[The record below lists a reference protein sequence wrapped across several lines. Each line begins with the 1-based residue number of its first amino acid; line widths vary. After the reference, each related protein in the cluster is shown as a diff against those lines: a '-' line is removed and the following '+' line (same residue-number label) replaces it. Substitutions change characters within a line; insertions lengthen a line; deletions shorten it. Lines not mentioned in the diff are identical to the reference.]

1 MKQYDFLQGR
11 LGRSDYALRLMLA
24 LVPLL
29 AVFFLPAPRAWYQVL
44 LAGLVLAASTA
55 LAALLSVR
63 RLHDM
68 YLSGWYALV
77 LLVPLVNLPAYLLLA
92 VRPGTPGPNPW
103 GPVPGAQLVPVPVP
117 ATHYPEQP
125 AARRWLAQAPE

>member
-1 MKQYDFLQGR
+1 MKQYEFLQGR
-11 LGRSDYALRLMLA
+11 LGRSDYALRLALA

-29 AVFFLPAPRAWYQVL
+29 PVFFLPAPQTWYQVL

-55 LAALLSVR
+55 LAALFSVR

-77 LLVPLVNLPAYLLLA
+77 LLVPLLNLLAYLLLV
-92 VRPGTPGPNPW
+92 VRPGTRGPNPW
-103 GPVPGAQLVPVPVP
+103 GLAPGAQQLALVPV
-117 ATHYPEQP
+117 TRHPEQP
-125 AARRWLAQAPE
+125 AARHWLANPAE

>member
-11 LGRSDYALRLMLA
+11 LGRSDYTLRLALA

-29 AVFFLPAPRAWYQVL
+29 PVFFLPAPRAWYQVL

-77 LLVPLVNLPAYLLLA
+77 LLVPLVNLPAYVLLA
-92 VRPGTPGPNPW
+92 LRPGTPGLNPW
-103 GPVPGAQLVPVPVP
+103 GPAPGAQLVLVPV
-117 ATHYPEQP
+117 THQPDQP
-125 AARRWLAQAPE
+125 AARRWLAGPTE